1 MNSTR
6 RSAMRLALFLGCIDV
21 EPDLNGSTY
30 KEHLAALTGQ
40 FLSLDLEL
48 RKEARRR
55 GRKRIRAAP
64 GLEMAAGHLIP
75 ILPPTPPT
83 PGRWARK
90 YELSRRKMQHW
101 PPETPPCA
109 VCRMGCGLP
118 KRSWPSQEIAE
129 RIRLRQNDPRLVVY
143 ECPAQPGFWHLG
155 RRKISNIKGSAILNI
170 HSLPE
175 SASAVSKQV

>member
-6 RSAMRLALFLGCIDV
+6 RSAMRLALFLGCVDV
-21 EPDLNGSTY
+21 EANLMKGSTY
-30 KEHLAALTGQ
+30 KEHFVTLTGQ

-55 GRKRIRAAP
+55 GRKRIREAP

-75 ILPPTPPT
+75 RTLPTQPKRERRTHKS
-83 PGRWARK
+83 RK
-90 YELSRRKMQHW
+90 KIQHW
-101 PPETPPCA
+101 PRETPPCA

-129 RIRLRQNDPRLVVY
+129 TIRLRQNDPLLVVY

-155 RRKISNIKGSAILNI
+155 HRKNLE
-170 HSLPE
+170 H
-175 SASAVSKQV
+175 